1 MMVADEPKGT
11 LLGKSRGLIIDR
23 AVPEAENQ
31 TRHYH
36 IFPDGLGKITCC
48 KNLALQRAYREK
60 TVVRSLTVAHGY
72 GFGWQG
78 AELKQNERQQPD
90 PPQPFPHAQFYEA
103 AHECGKTGRVNI
115 RTPAKRTYPN
125 HSESTARVT
134 VQYWSHGRVL
144 EPARTILAGVGKTY
158 IAQELGG

>member
-1 MMVADEPKGT
+1 MTVADEPKGT
-11 LLGKSRGLIIDR
+11 LLGKNRGLIIDR

-31 TRHYH
+31 TRHHH

-48 KNLALQRAYREK
+48 KNLALQRSYREK

-90 PPQPFPHAQFYEA
+90 PPQPFPHTQFTKRRTRA
-103 AHECGKTGRVNI
+103 ARPG
-115 RTPAKRTYPN
+115 A
-125 HSESTARVT
+125 
-134 VQYWSHGRVL
+134 
-144 EPARTILAGVGKTY
+144 
-158 IAQELGG
+158 